1 MSESPEPS
9 SEITLGEMATQITQ
23 VLEMNDLLHSE
34 LGEIKSLLKNLVELS
49 LALKKSEIPELPDDN
64 DTMYG

>member
-9 SEITLGEMATQITQ
+9 SEITLGEVASQITQ

-49 LALKKSEIPELPDDN
+49 LALKKSELPELPDDN

>member
-9 SEITLGEMATQITQ
+9 SEITLGEVASQITQ

-49 LALKKSEIPELPDDN
+49 LAI
-64 DTMYG
+64 

>member
-9 SEITLGEMATQITQ
+9 SEITLGEVASQITQ

-34 LGEIKSLLKNLVELS
+34 LGDIKSLLKNLVELS
-49 LALKKSEIPELPDDN
+49 LALKKSELPELPDDN

>member
-9 SEITLGEMATQITQ
+9 SELTLGEVASQITQ

-49 LALKKSEIPELPDDN
+49 LALKKSELPELPDDN

>member
-9 SEITLGEMATQITQ
+9 SEITLGEVASQITQ

-49 LALKKSEIPELPDDN
+49 LALKKTELPELPDDN